1 PGFGEAPFAERSGTS
16 KLLGSKCGVATNS
29 VEEMERHIEA
39 VQDTTPGDGYA
50 FGEPTSEML
59 KMLRSKMKM
68 VTSGCCKER
77 M

>member
-1 PGFGEAPFAERSGTS
+1 M
-16 KLLGSKCGVATNS
+16 ATNS

>member
-1 PGFGEAPFAERSGTS
+1 MT
-16 KLLGSKCGVATNS
+16 TNS
-29 VEEMERHIEA
+29 VEEMGWNIEA
-39 VQDTTPGDGYA
+39 VQDTAPGDGYA
-50 FGEPTSEML
+50 FGEPASEML